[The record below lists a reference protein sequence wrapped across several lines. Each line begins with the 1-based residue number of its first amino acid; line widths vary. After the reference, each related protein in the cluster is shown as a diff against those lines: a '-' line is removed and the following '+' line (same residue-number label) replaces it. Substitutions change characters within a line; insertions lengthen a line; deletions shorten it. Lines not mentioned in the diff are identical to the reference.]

1 MIPFLDLN
9 AQYQGI
15 KEDVNKAVLDVLES
29 SAFVLGPAVKSFE
42 ADFANY
48 CESKECV
55 ALNSGTSALH
65 MALLTLGVGDGDE
78 VITVSSTFIATIAAI
93 RYTGARPVM
102 VDVDPQTWTMDVDK
116 IEAAI
121 TPRTKVI
128 MPVHLHGRV
137 ADMDGILDIAKRHGL
152 AVVEDAAQAHGATYK
167 GRKAGSFGDIGCFSF
182 YPGKN
187 LGAYGEGGAA
197 VTSNPDYA
205 KKMRML
211 RDWGQAEKHHHVI
224 EGFNTRM
231 DGIQGAVLGVKLKHL
246 DVWTDARRSHAKLY
260 DQLLTDASLEFPIAS
275 NRDRH
280 VYHVYAVL
288 VKNRETVQKKLNNAG
303 VGSNIHYPVPVHM
316 QPAHSDLGYGAGD
329 FPVSEKIANEFLS
342 LPMFAELTEAQ
353 VQETAET
360 LVKAL

>member
-1 MIPFLDLN
+1 MIPFLDLK
-9 AQYQGI
+9 AQYRGI
-15 KEDVNKAVLDVLES
+15 KDDVNKAVLDVLES

-42 ADFANY
+42 DDFSGY
-48 CESKECV
+48 CEADECV

-65 MALLTLGVGDGDE
+65 MALLALGIGEGDE

-102 VDVDPQTWTMDVDK
+102 VDVHKDTWTLDAEK
-116 IEAAI
+116 IEAVI
-121 TPRTKVI
+121 TNRTKAI

-137 ADMDGILDIAKRHGL
+137 ADMDAILDVAKRHGL
-152 AVVEDAAQAHGATYK
+152 VVVEDAAQAHGATYK

-197 VTSNPDYA
+197 VTSNPELA

-211 RDWGQAEKHHHVI
+211 RDWGQAEKHHHVV
-224 EGFNTRM
+224 EGFNARM
-231 DGIQGAVLGVKLKHL
+231 DGIQGAVLGIKLKHL
-246 DVWTDARRSHAKLY
+246 DGWTDSRRKHAALY
-260 DQLLTDASLEFPIAS
+260 DQLLSDAGLQIPAPS

-288 VKNRETVQKKLNNAG
+288 VENRAAVQKKLNDAG
-303 VGSNIHYPVPVHM
+303 IGTNIHYPVPVHM

-329 FPVSEKIANEFLS
+329 FPVSENIANRFLS
-342 LPMFAELTEAQ
+342 LPMFAELTEDQ
-353 VQETAET
+353 VIETAET
-360 LVKAL
+360 LIKAL